1 MSDPRLSVVIVN
13 FESGP
18 YLAECVRSV
27 LASDVAEV
35 VVADNASTDDS
46 VGPVR
51 AMAASDPRVRIFA
64 NRENRGFAQA
74 SNQGL
79 AATTGEYVLFL
90 NPDCTVPSG
99 TVSRML
105 AVMDAH
111 PEAAM
116 AGCLILN
123 PDGSE
128 QAGCRRETPT
138 PAKALVRAFNLSR
151 WTGARDYVLAG
162 RPLPSE
168 PVDVDAISG
177 AFMLVRRSAIDEVGP
192 LDEGYFLHCEDLD
205 WCLRFR
211 RAGRRILFVPDVTVV
226 HAKGVSSRRRPL
238 RVLWHM
244 HRGMIR
250 YYRKFFREEYPA
262 PLFWL
267 VVAAVAARFVGLSA
281 LAMIRPSRGTAR

>member
-1 MSDPRLSVVIVN
+1 LSVVIVN
-13 FESGP
+13 FEAGQH
-18 YLAECVRSV
+18 LAECVRAALQSP
-27 LASDVAEV
+27 AAEV
-35 VVADNASTDDS
+35 LVVDNASSDDS
-46 VGPVR
+46 LGAVR
-51 AMAASDPRVRIFA
+51 ALAERDPRLRVLQ
-64 NRENRGFAQA
+64 NPENRGFARA

-79 AATTGEYVLFL
+79 AATGGEYVLFL
-90 NPDCTVPSG
+90 NPDCTVPPA
-99 TVSRML
+99 TLPRML
-105 AVMDAH
+105 AVMEAH

-116 AGCLILN
+116 AGCLVMN

-128 QAGCRRETPT
+128 QPGCRRETPT
-138 PAKALVRAFNLSR
+138 PAKALVRAFRLPQR
-151 WTGARDYVLAG
+151 FGARGYLLAG
-162 RPLPSE
+162 RPLPSA
-168 PVDVDAISG
+168 PTDVEAISG
-177 AFMLVRRSAIDEVGP
+177 AFMLVRRSAINEVGP

-211 RAGRRILFVPDVTVV
+211 QSGWHILFVPDVTAV

-250 YYRKFFREEYPA
+250 YYRKFFRKEYPA

-281 LAMIRPSRGTAR
+281 LTMIRLPRGAGR